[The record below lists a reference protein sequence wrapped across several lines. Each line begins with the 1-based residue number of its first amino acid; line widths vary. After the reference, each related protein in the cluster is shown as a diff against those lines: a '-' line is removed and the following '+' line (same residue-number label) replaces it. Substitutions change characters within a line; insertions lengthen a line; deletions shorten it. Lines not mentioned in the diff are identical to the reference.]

1 MAAVYAKSTLGMGAL
16 PLVLC
21 KLTILP
27 RNIHSSVNDFA
38 KDDLRASKI
47 DWHGENDWEKGDRD
61 SQLSSPFA
69 ALRAFTGLKT
79 GARAPRPRC
88 GYRGQFEAGR
98 QRLRDWPNLRTP

>member
-27 RNIHSSVNDFA
+27 RNIHSSVNDFV

-47 DWHGENDWEKGDRD
+47 DWHGENDWVEDKGGDR
-61 SQLSSPFA
+61 
-69 ALRAFTGLKT
+69 FTIVFPLCGIK
-79 GARAPRPRC
+79 GVYRPENRS
-88 GYRGQFEAGR
+88 
-98 QRLRDWPNLRTP
+98 